1 MFLSSF
7 TLRGV
12 GYVLVSSL
20 EYGFQA
26 LVQILV
32 SVGGLNLLCD
42 TTFLLEEMRKITT
55 QQLVSPRLLGFYGK
69 GHGR

>member
-32 SVGGLNLLCD
+32 SVVWSEL
-42 TTFLLEEMRKITT
+42 TVRYYF
-55 QQLVSPRLLGFYGK
+55 PP
-69 GHGR
+69 